1 MDVAGNGESDPLGA
15 GAALSDY
22 AADVGAVLHAAGI
35 DSYDLYGE
43 GVGAALALELAAQDV
58 DRVGKVVLDQP
69 VFADDD
75 ARAKLIAHFAPS
87 IEAKWDGSH
96 WLTGWHMVRDRSF
109 FWPWYRRTQD
119 AIRWRDPAIDPAEL
133 QVRLLDW
140 LKGRATYGG
149 YVRAC
154 LGADPNAYKALQ
166 QPVLVCA
173 ADGDVL
179 AQHADRIVDAL
190 PNALRQEWHDDPTVF
205 AEAIATFLD

>member
-1 MDVAGNGESDPLGA
+1 
-15 GAALSDY
+15 
-22 AADVGAVLHAAGI
+22 
-35 DSYDLYGE
+35 
-43 GVGAALALELAAQDV
+43 
-58 DRVGKVVLDQP
+58 
-69 VFADDD
+69 
-75 ARAKLIAHFAPS
+75 
-87 IEAKWDGSH
+87 
-96 WLTGWHMVRDRSF
+96 MVRDRSF

-140 LKGRATYGG
+140 LKGRATYGD

-190 PNALRQEWHDDPTVF
+190 PNALRQEWYDDPTVF